1 MSAQLQRTGMPSSP
15 SPTARRSDRRRLAGD
30 AGPLPSLDAYPG
42 AQRADHALLSVEE
55 RLGSLVTTL
64 PPSLTA
70 AMEALWHSRI
80 RTDRCF
86 IHYTR
91 QNTRVLKTNI
101 SMLKEPAPRWGL
113 ARKTRR
119 ILLLANVDR
128 PAHVHLAVGA
138 LLLSLIVCIAC
149 PSGLSGLH
157 PCSSFTVQ
165 TARNS
170 IPGASPVRYLIS
182 YAYFSFAVEEPY
194 CPTHSAD
201 LQPASLLPARL
212 PSLPPPSHVRSNQR
226 RTQSRNS
233 YGLIAGRRY
242 KACPFDFIERRAQ
255 VAVSCTPY
263 RKS

>member
-1 MSAQLQRTGMPSSP
+1 MPNP
-15 SPTARRSDRRRLAGD
+15 
-30 AGPLPSLDAYPG
+30 YM
-42 AQRADHALLSVEE
+42 QALLSVEE

-70 AMEALWHSRI
+70 AMEVLWHSKI
-80 RTDRCF
+80 RTDRYF
-86 IHYTR
+86 IHYAR

-113 ARKTRR
+113 ARKARR
-119 ILLLANVDR
+119 ILLLAKVDR
-128 PAHVHLAVGA
+128 PAHDSTRAA
-138 LLLSLIVCIAC
+138 LL
-149 PSGLSGLH
+149 PSKQHETQFLELH
-157 PCSSFTVQ
+157 PFDTSSHT
-165 TARNS
+165 
-170 IPGASPVRYLIS
+170 P
-182 YAYFSFAVEEPY
+182 
-194 CPTHSAD
+194 
-201 LQPASLLPARL
+201 SLLPARL